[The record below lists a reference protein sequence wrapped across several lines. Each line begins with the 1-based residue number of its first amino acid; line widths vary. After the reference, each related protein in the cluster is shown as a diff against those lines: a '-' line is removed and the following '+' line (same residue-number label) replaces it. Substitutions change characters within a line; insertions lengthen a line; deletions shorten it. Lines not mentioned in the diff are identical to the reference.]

1 MTRWRRTT
9 ACERASQWISL
20 ELDGELGRL
29 EQAALARHLGRCDRC
44 RAVSAGFHGFTG
56 LLRAAPTVA
65 PDRPVAIPSPARSA
79 RKTTLRG
86 MAIALVAA
94 VGVFGAFSAVPRS
107 GGHPPSSLSFGNR
120 QQQRA
125 YVREHLRIEP
135 TFYEAAPQVLA
146 PPFAGRALL

>member
-44 RAVSAGFHGFTG
+44 RAVSTEFNGFTG
-56 LLRAAPTVA
+56 LMRDAAPVEA
-65 PDRPVAIPSPARSA
+65 DRLVAIPHSAKAARRS
-79 RKTTLRG
+79 TLRG

-94 VGVFGAFSAVPRS
+94 AAVFGAFSAVPRS
-107 GGHPPSSLSFGNR
+107 SGHPASSLSFGNR

-135 TFYEAAPQVLA
+135 TFYDAAPQVSAL
-146 PPFAGRALL
+146 PFAGRVLL

>member
-44 RAVSAGFHGFTG
+44 RAVSAEFHGFTG
-56 LLRAAPTVA
+56 LMRAASPVVSG
-65 PDRPVAIPSPARSA
+65 RPVAIPFSARSA
-79 RKTTLRG
+79 RRTTLRG

-94 VGVFGAFSAVPRS
+94 AAVFGAFSVTPRS
-107 GGHPPSSLSFGNR
+107 SGHPASSLSFGNR
-120 QQQRA
+120 HQQEQ
-125 YVREHLRIEP
+125 YVRAHLRIEP
-135 TFYEAAPQVLA
+135 TFYDAAGPASA
-146 PPFAGRALL
+146 PPFAGRVLL